1 MLLHSVTNAL
11 YILGALVIL
20 INNALLTMTNDFI
33 ILHRCLCELAKQI
46 GFQEQ
51 AQDAFILQ
59 QQLSTF
65 RHVVSKRK
73 HLKSVK

>member
-1 MLLHSVTNAL
+1 
-11 YILGALVIL
+11 
-20 INNALLTMTNDFI
+20 MTNDLI

-51 AQDAFILQ
+51 AQDAFVLQ

-65 RHVVSKRK
+65 RHVVSNKEKTQNPFNNLLHFSSRK
-73 HLKSVK
+73 LFGGTSNSRDRSRWPS